1 VATTA
6 LEVRF
11 AQDSD
16 LRVDLARFNSTLEQV
31 ALSLREID
39 RALLVRGTRPV
50 WVIQDLGRVGDVLSV
65 RLTARAVSSL
75 RRERRSLLEPIEALV
90 DGARQLEQTPELP
103 QYYSDQTVSR
113 LIKIG
118 DPAQGG
124 LREVSLAT
132 VNGEVGVPVH
142 LSGQMMEHAREAV
155 RAAEVSH
162 GTVTG
167 TLDILNSRARSGGKV
182 RVSIFDTFSRRGVT
196 GWAET
201 ELGDVMR
208 SDWGHRVEATGRL
221 TRNERGQV
229 VKMEIHRIERLPE
242 DNSGRPS
249 TDELLGISPDWTG
262 DKSTAEFLRRARRG

>member
-16 LRVDLARFNSTLEQV
+16 LRVDLARFNSTLERV
-31 ALSLREID
+31 AQSLREID

-50 WVIQDLGRVGDVLSV
+50 WVIQDLGRVGDLLSV
-65 RLTARAVSSL
+65 RLTARAVSPL
-75 RRERRSLLEPIEALV
+75 RRQRRSLLEPIEALV

-103 QYYSDQTVSR
+103 QYYSDQTISR

-124 LREVSLAT
+124 LHEVSLAT

-142 LSGQMMEHAREAV
+142 LSGQVMEHAREAV

-167 TLDILNSRARSGGKV
+167 TLDILNSRARSGKV

-201 ELGDVMR
+201 ELGDEMR
-208 SDWGHRVEATGRL
+208 NDWGHRVAASGRL

-249 TDELLGISPDWTG
+249 TDDLLGISPDWTG
-262 DKSTAEFLRRARRG
+262 GRPTAEFLRGSRRG